1 MTQLIPL
8 FKSHY
13 SLLRSILTVD
23 PYDSSRDKDL
33 PDSIIDIAV
42 ENNLKEVVLV
52 EDSMAGY
59 IAALQSCEASNIKL
73 IFGLRMT
80 FVRDSSEKSDDS
92 LISCHK
98 NIIFPKNLKGYKTL
112 IKLSTLASYD
122 NFYKEP
128 RLSYSDL
135 HNYWSDDLEIAVP
148 FYDSFIHNN
157 LLKENMCVPEFS
169 RNIPHTVFIE
179 SNGIV
184 FDNLLRNAA
193 LEYAK
198 AYKKEVLET
207 KSIYYKNREDYDAFL
222 ALKCLNRKK
231 FGSGRT
237 LDNPGFDDMS
247 SREFSWESYLEAKDR
262 LI

>member
-1 MTQLIPL
+1 
-8 FKSHY
+8 
-13 SLLRSILTVD
+13 
-23 PYDSSRDKDL
+23 
-33 PDSIIDIAV
+33 
-42 ENNLKEVVLV
+42 
-52 EDSMAGY
+52 
-59 IAALQSCEASNIKL
+59 
-73 IFGLRMT
+73 
-80 FVRDSSEKSDDS
+80 
-92 LISCHK
+92 
-98 NIIFPKNLKGYKTL
+98 
-112 IKLSTLASYD
+112 
-122 NFYKEP
+122 
-128 RLSYSDL
+128 
-135 HNYWSDDLEIAVP
+135 
-148 FYDSFIHNN
+148 
-157 LLKENMCVPEFS
+157 LKENICVPEFS